1 MLTLT
6 LSPNVP
12 KCAFV
17 VPRHL
22 GAPLDVSKIISKPM
36 VCLAQTMHLSCAETN
51 TISKRTE
58 QASTWHTL
66 PRSTN
71 GCVQSDF
78 RSHRL
83 FRHKPCTYLA
93 PRLKLLQTDRN
104 ELLLDPR
111 HLRVQSGASKMI
123 YEPMVRLPKPCTYL
137 ASRLTLSSNGPKRV
151 STWPTSHWSTI
162 GCAQNNFRAMV
173 CSA

>member
-1 MLTLT
+1 VLTLT

-17 VPRHL
+17 DPRHL
-22 GAPLDVSKIISKPM
+22 GAPLDVSKMISKSL
-36 VCLAQTMHLSCAETN
+36 VCLAQTMDLSCAETN

-66 PRSTN
+66 PRSTI

-78 RSHRL
+78 HARRL

-93 PRLKLLQTDRN
+93 PRLKLSPN
-104 ELLLDPR
+104 G
-111 HLRVQSGASKMI
+111 SKWAS
-123 YEPMVRLPKPCTYL
+123 
-137 ASRLTLSSNGPKRV
+137 AW
-151 STWPTSHWSTI
+151 STSPTSTVRCVQNDLWAYGTFGKTMYLSCVEINTI
-162 GCAQNNFRAMV
+162 SKWAKTSFYMTHVTLEYHRLRPK
-173 CSA
+173 